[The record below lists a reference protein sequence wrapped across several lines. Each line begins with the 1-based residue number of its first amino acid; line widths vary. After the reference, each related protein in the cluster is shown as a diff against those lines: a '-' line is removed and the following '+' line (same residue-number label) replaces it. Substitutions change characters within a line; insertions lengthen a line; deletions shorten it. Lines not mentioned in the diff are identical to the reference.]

1 MPRQLVTTAPP
12 KKTSMNLRDLSYLVA
27 VAELRSFSQAAERC
41 SISQP
46 TLSTQIKKLE
56 DYLGVDLFVR
66 EKNSVEV
73 TATCQEIL
81 PIARRILADVQSIRQ
96 IATHADERHRNMLSL
111 GAFPSLASYVLPEY
125 VFRIKQHYPDLK
137 LQLVEEKTNSLI
149 ALLLDKK
156 LDAALL
162 ALPVAHER
170 LECRM
175 LFEDPFTLAVCA
187 DHPLADLEEVD
198 INMAGREN
206 LLLLD
211 EGHCLRDQVLK
222 LCDPSRFIE
231 HDFRASSLETLRFM
245 VKNGV
250 GVTLMP
256 SVAVQ
261 PDDRDIRYIDIR
273 QRPSRAIALVW
284 LRTHP
289 RHALLETLAQRLAY
303 KPLP

>member
-1 MPRQLVTTAPP
+1 
-12 KKTSMNLRDLSYLVA
+12 MNLRDLSYLVA
-27 VAELRSFSQAAERC
+27 VAELKNFSQAAEHC

-56 DYLGVDLFVR
+56 DYLGVDLFLR
-66 EKNSVEV
+66 EKNAVE
-73 TATCQEIL
+73 TTEICREIL
-81 PIARRILADVQSIRQ
+81 PIARRILDDARSIRQ
-96 IATHADERHRNMLSL
+96 IAAHASDRHRNMLSL

-137 LQLVEEKTNSLI
+137 IQLVEEKTNALV

-162 ALPVAHER
+162 ALPVEQAN
-170 LECRM
+170 LESRT

-187 DHPLADLEEVD
+187 DHPLAEQEEIDLNTV
-198 INMAGREN
+198 AKEN

-211 EGHCLRDQVLK
+211 EGHCLRDQALK
-222 LCDPSRFIE
+222 LCHPSRFVE

-261 PDDRDIRYIDIR
+261 PDDPDIRYINIR
-273 QRPSRAIALVW
+273 QRPSRQIALVW
-284 LRTHP
+284 IKNHP
-289 RHALLETLAQRLAY
+289 RGELLETLAGLLAY

>member
-1 MPRQLVTTAPP
+1 
-12 KKTSMNLRDLSYLVA
+12 MNLRDLSYLVA
-27 VAELRSFSQAAERC
+27 VAELRNFSQAADQC
-41 SISQP
+41 SIGQP

-73 TATCQEIL
+73 TETCQEIL
-81 PIARRILADVQSIRQ
+81 PIAKRILADVQGIRQ
-96 IATHADERHRNMLSL
+96 IAIHANDKHRNMLSL

-149 ALLLDKK
+149 DLLLGKK

-162 ALPVAHER
+162 ALPVENNS
-170 LECRM
+170 LECRI
-175 LFEDPFTLAVCA
+175 LFEDPFTLAVGI
-187 DHPLADLEEVD
+187 DHPLANQEEIDL
-198 INMAGREN
+198 NMAAKEN

-211 EGHCLRDQVLK
+211 EGHCLRDQALK
-222 LCDPSRFIE
+222 LCDPSRFVE

-250 GVTLMP
+250 GITLMP

-261 PDDRDIRYIDIR
+261 PEDNDIRYINIS
-273 QRPSRAIALVW
+273 QKPSRTIALFW
-284 LRTHP
+284 QRAHP
-289 RHALLETLAQRLAY
+289 RSAILETLAKLLAY
-303 KPLP
+303 KPLL

>member
-1 MPRQLVTTAPP
+1 
-12 KKTSMNLRDLSYLVA
+12 MNLRDLSYLVA
-27 VAELRSFSQAAERC
+27 VADLRNFSQAADQC
-41 SISQP
+41 SIGQP

-66 EKNSVEV
+66 EKNSVEL
-73 TATCQEIL
+73 TDTCQEIL
-81 PIARRILADVQSIRQ
+81 PIARRILADIQSIRQ
-96 IATHADERHRNMLSL
+96 IAAHASIRHRNMLSL

-125 VFRIKQHYPDLK
+125 VFRIKQHFPELK
-137 LQLVEEKTNSLI
+137 LQLAEEKTDSLI
-149 ALLLDKK
+149 RLLLDKK

-162 ALPVAHER
+162 ALPVEHEL
-170 LECRM
+170 LECRT

-187 DHPLADLEEVD
+187 DHPLAQLEEVD
-198 INMAGREN
+198 LNIAAKEN

-211 EGHCLRDQVLK
+211 EGHCLRDQALK
-222 LCDPSRFIE
+222 LCDPSRFVE

-261 PDDRDIRYIDIR
+261 PEDNDIRYIAIR
-273 QRPSRAIALVW
+273 QRPSRTIVLVW
-284 LRTHP
+284 QRAHP
-289 RHALLETLAQRLAY
+289 RSAILETLAKLLAY

>member
-1 MPRQLVTTAPP
+1 
-12 KKTSMNLRDLSYLVA
+12 MNLRDLSYLVA
-27 VAELRSFSQAAERC
+27 VADLRNFSQAAEHC
-41 SISQP
+41 SIGQP

-56 DYLGVDLFVR
+56 DYLGADLFVR

-73 TATCQEIL
+73 TETCQEIL
-81 PIARRILADVQSIRQ
+81 PIARRILDDVQSIRQ
-96 IATHADERHRNMLSL
+96 IATHASDKHRNMLSL

-149 ALLLDKK
+149 DLLLSKK

-162 ALPVAHER
+162 ALPVEHAL
-170 LECRM
+170 LEHRI

-187 DHPLADLEEVD
+187 DHPLADLDEVD
-198 INMAGREN
+198 LIMAAKEN

-211 EGHCLRDQVLK
+211 EGHCLRDQALK
-222 LCDPSRFIE
+222 LCDPSRFVE

-261 PDDRDIRYIDIR
+261 PEDNDIRYINIR
-273 QRPSRAIALVW
+273 QRPSRTIALVW
-284 LRTHP
+284 LQAHP
-289 RHALLETLAQRLAY
+289 RSATFETLAKLLTY